1 MEMSESN
8 QNLPLST
15 LMKEAEKYL
24 GLFVLQIAD
33 EDLDRLE
40 KELGNQK
47 AKQVLLTMMVA
58 PKEDWERLG
67 VPKFMMKYEVE
78 EEED

>member
-1 MEMSESN
+1 MENSGQARDSS
-8 QNLPLST
+8 LLD

-58 PKEDWERLG
+58 PKEDWQKLG
-67 VPKFMMKYEVE
+67 VPEFMMKYEI
-78 EEED
+78 EDE

>member
-1 MEMSESN
+1 METQGQT
-8 QNLPLST
+8 QNPSLST

-33 EDLDRLE
+33 EDLNRLE
-40 KELGNQK
+40 EELGTQK

-58 PKEDWERLG
+58 PKKDWEKLG
-67 VPKFMMKYEVE
+67 VPKFMMKYEIEDE
-78 EEED
+78 E